1 MHNWPKLGIKC
12 LNSINILNENWSSQS
27 LILGQF
33 SASMAEPHFRININ
47 IYNDV
52 NINVNVKITIAHQVG
67 IILQPLGSDHSSLN
81 NTIEFRTSHSN
92 QLVFIALFFAKREHT
107 MENWNC
113 EIAPTQQ
120 EYQMFVQGRTVDQ
133 VKWTIFLLHS
143 QTRSIEIYIFF
154 QNILTIFLLQFQINL
169 LKYIFFLEICEP
181 SFYCNFKLGLLIYIF
196 SNYVN
201 HFFVIS
207 NQVWWKIYFFL
218 LQNMWRLR
226 EQLLQISAINSF
238 MVDTEPDAR
247 PVKLWKLLS
256 SKYSSA

>member
-1 MHNWPKLGIKC
+1 MLACSQLITNFHRWYNLQQLVKFFKQIILLFVKVENWARICSDWEIFGNAKTSANWPKLSIKC

-33 SASMAEPHFRININ
+33 WASMTEPHFRININ

-113 EIAPTQQ
+113 EIAPT
-120 EYQMFVQGRTVDQ
+120 
-133 VKWTIFLLHS
+133 
-143 QTRSIEIYIFF
+143 
-154 QNILTIFLLQFQINL
+154 
-169 LKYIFFLEICEP
+169 
-181 SFYCNFKLGLLIYIF
+181 
-196 SNYVN
+196 
-201 HFFVIS
+201 
-207 NQVWWKIYFFL
+207 
-218 LQNMWRLR
+218 
-226 EQLLQISAINSF
+226 
-238 MVDTEPDAR
+238 
-247 PVKLWKLLS
+247 
-256 SKYSSA
+256 

>member
-1 MHNWPKLGIKC
+1 MQKHRQRHNWPKLGIKC

-81 NTIEFRTSHSN
+81 NTMEFRTSHSN
-92 QLVFIALFFAKREHT
+92 QLVFIALFFCQKRTYNGKLKLRNCTDIARVSNVCSRPYCWSSEVNHIFIALS
-107 MENWNC
+107 NQVDWN
-113 EIAPTQQ
+113 
-120 EYQMFVQGRTVDQ
+120 
-133 VKWTIFLLHS
+133 
-143 QTRSIEIYIFF
+143 IFF
-154 QNILTIFLLQFQINL
+154 FLQNILTIFLLRFQINL

-196 SNYVN
+196 SKYVN

-207 NQVWWKIYFFL
+207 NQVWWKIYF
-218 LQNMWRLR
+218 
-226 EQLLQISAINSF
+226 
-238 MVDTEPDAR
+238 
-247 PVKLWKLLS
+247 
-256 SKYSSA
+256 